1 MTCARDDRHS
11 ALARTT
17 FAADRIRGAG
27 FIGFSGSQ
35 PTRVRHGTDAGGP
48 QLRSMKGVNAVQ
60 KRPPMTFFAL
70 VLALSARFNL
80 IGSVTGLQL
89 LQGLSVSVL
98 MAFCPM
104 TAGLLLQVRRAHGTA
119 GAWGLLMRSVDF
131 RRTTDKRWYLPILV
145 LMPAVCLV
153 VCGVMRGLGW
163 AGRCRT
169 QDCLLGSPLLGPN
182 QARWP
187 QVGCGAGRRAGRLGV
202 GDRGRAAN
210 HRSCL
215 SVPEAH
221 RGLCDR
227 HADLLLGGCLMS
239 RHLHRRP
246 QRPPGTDGA
255 GLVARCRWPVTCART
270 VHAKGRRRDDGLCVQ
285 TRHAGVLFS
294 RFKAAATHAVAAAP
308 VAAGPSSD
316 PVLILPVGATGF
328 RQMSSFQVEALASH
342 GYMR

>member
-1 MTCARDDRHS
+1 MHRRFCASGLARSLARHRPVALTSWPQALRAERPHSNMAAGKPLWPPPLASIRQPILMTCARDDRHS

-89 LQGLSVSVL
+89 LQGLSVGVL

-104 TAGLLLQVRRAHGTA
+104 TAGPLLQVRPAHGTA

-131 RRTTDKRWYLPILV
+131 RRTTDKRWYLPILL

-163 AGRCRT
+163 PLPDAR
-169 QDCLLGSPLLGPN
+169 LLVGVPAP
-182 QARWP
+182 WP
-187 QVGCGAGRRAGRLGV
+187 KPDQ
-202 GDRGRAAN
+202 
-210 HRSCL
+210 
-215 SVPEAH
+215 
-221 RGLCDR
+221 
-227 HADLLLGGCLMS
+227 
-239 RHLHRRP
+239 
-246 QRPPGTDGA
+246 
-255 GLVARCRWPVTCART
+255 
-270 VHAKGRRRDDGLCVQ
+270 
-285 TRHAGVLFS
+285 
-294 RFKAAATHAVAAAP
+294 
-308 VAAGPSSD
+308 VAAGGPWGWPSRWAAWGWRSR
-316 PVLILPVGATGF
+316 A
-328 RQMSSFQVEALASH
+328 RCKSSLLSFGSRSPPGPLRSA
-342 GYMR
+342 R